1 MEYAGRIKETRAPT
15 DFTGRTAGRCN
26 ALQSGSETTI
36 TGKGK
41 IDQPRAQQEKWDAMN
56 NPLETAMMFAL
67 YALLLVGVLT
77 AGQRVL
83 PEATA
88 TLSQRLVDAAN
99 AR

>member
-1 MEYAGRIKETRAPT
+1 
-15 DFTGRTAGRCN
+15 
-26 ALQSGSETTI
+26 
-36 TGKGK
+36 
-41 IDQPRAQQEKWDAMN
+41 MN